1 MAGAA
6 WNFRQNDTSR
16 AAVCPCASFSACEGL
31 HLILDAIL
39 ASIFCYFPHFAAGT
53 NCVRTGPA

>member
-1 MAGAA
+1 MAAAA
-6 WNFRQNDTSR
+6 WNFRQDDTSR

-39 ASIFCYFPHFAAGT
+39 ASIFAIFPILQQEQTA
-53 NCVRTGPA
+53 